1 MQVADIRF
9 ERKTLR
15 WGEQGPLAAR
25 FPEQSMIR
33 KSGNRFSEKIML
45 KQTDEFMMRFH
56 RIAS

>member
-1 MQVADIRF
+1 MQVADIRL

-15 WGEQGPLAAR
+15 LGSQGPLAAR

-33 KSGNRFSEKIML
+33 KRGNRFSEKIML
-45 KQTDEFMMRFH
+45 KQGDEFMMH